1 MDTTARYSFI
11 ACPACGKTF
20 KFWDDFK
27 NTPSG
32 RVLKCP
38 KCRGMFA
45 FRVMDENEED
55 VMERAYTADVQDLEA
70 KDKFLEEMKRKLS
83 PSENSE
89 ESTKGSKSGSK
100 SEDTKDDSSVEQEL
114 AEVEQVSPLVER
126 KVRNDR

>member
-27 NTPSG
+27 NSPSG

-45 FRVMDENEED
+45 FRVMDENEENA
-55 VMERAYTADVQDLEA
+55 MERAYTADVQDSEA
-70 KDKFLEEMKRKLS
+70 KEKFLEEMKAKLS
-83 PSENSE
+83 PSEKSE
-89 ESTKGSKSGSK
+89 EPTKGSKSGSK
-100 SEDTKDDSSVEQEL
+100 SEDLEEGCSVEQEL
-114 AEVEQVSPLVER
+114 AEVEQVSPLIER
-126 KVRNDR
+126 KVRNDG

>member
-27 NTPSG
+27 NIPSG

-45 FRVMDENEED
+45 FRIIDENEENA
-55 VMERAYTADVQDLEA
+55 MERAYTADVQDSEA
-70 KDKFLEEMKRKLS
+70 KEKFLEEMKAKLS
-83 PSENSE
+83 PSEKSE
-89 ESTKGSKSGSK
+89 EPTKGSKSGSK
-100 SEDTKDDSSVEQEL
+100 SEDPEEDSSVEQEL
-114 AEVEQVSPLVER
+114 AEVEQVSPLIER
-126 KVRNDR
+126 KVRNDG

>member
-1 MDTTARYSFI
+1 MQRYV
-11 ACPACGKTF
+11 C
-20 KFWDDFK
+20 
-27 NTPSG
+27 
-32 RVLKCP
+32 
-38 KCRGMFA
+38 

-55 VMERAYTADVQDLEA
+55 VMERAYTADVQDSEA

-89 ESTKGSKSGSK
+89 ESTKESKSGSK
-100 SEDTKDDSSVEQEL
+100 SEDTKDDSSVEQAL